1 MPRGK
6 GYRRSLAAKLKNA
19 RRNTPQ
25 LPTPEVI
32 LVPRGGAC
40 EPCCGPGVRHKVNRW
55 DVSEVTGKQR
65 KLIIPPEVPDKKF
78 IVVVGD
84 SHLRAIVDGIV
95 PMPTSKDI
103 PLSFGFLSV
112 PGGCAADLRAELV
125 NASLPRTPDAICV
138 LAPSNNLT
146 ADQTISEAAA
156 DFRKLL
162 VSARIICAEEDMVDC
177 SIVLNPV
184 WFSKEL
190 LQTLGDG
197 TVHIPAPV
205 SAPGPKEK
213 ATTSMA
219 VPGPSSASL
228 PTVAL
233 KEGRTPSLD
242 QPLEQPGKEEAA
254 ASVSPKPCYS
264 HAVAKH
270 LLDLKKVGNPYCLDR
285 NVVGP

>member
-162 VSARIICAEEDMVDC
+162 VSARIICAEVFVVDFPPR
-177 SIVLNPV
+177 LNV
-184 WFSKEL
+184 ALDVQQRYLEEYHR
-190 LQTLGDG
+190 
-197 TVHIPAPV
+197 V
-205 SAPGPKEK
+205 E
-213 ATTSMA
+213 
-219 VPGPSSASL
+219 ASL
-228 PTVAL
+228 
-233 KEGRTPSLD
+233 GM
-242 QPLEQPGKEEAA
+242 
-254 ASVSPKPCYS
+254 
-264 HAVAKH
+264 
-270 LLDLKKVGNPYCLDR
+270 
-285 NVVGP
+285 